1 MTVWEGKHPLH
12 FFSLQTQHHF
22 QTSQSEGLSQELW
35 GHGVS
40 VPLAGPSAKRGAKA
54 TQEGPAAPQV
64 FLPFQIGDHD
74 FICKWH
80 FKENETAAT
89 LSASHKPSHILS
101 TCKSQLMLVWQHWLR
116 AQTPLQ
122 RQPRKALCWL
132 HSSDKQHCSNTAE
145 QQGQWRFTGLLC
157 SPGNLR

>member
-64 FLPFQIGDHD
+64 F
-74 FICKWH
+74 CR
-80 FKENETAAT
+80 FKSAIMTLFASGILRKMKQQLLCQPAT
-89 LSASHKPSHILS
+89 NRATFSLLAE
-101 TCKSQLMLVWQHWLR
+101 SQLMLIWQHWLR

-122 RQPRKALCWL
+122 QQPRKALCWL
-132 HSSDKQHCSNTAE
+132 HSGDKQHCSNTAE
-145 QQGQWRFTGLLC
+145 QQGQRRFTGLLC